1 MSSATSSFGTLLK
14 IGNGSTTETFATI
27 AEVRDIKGP
36 NLKLNT
42 KEVTNHSSTD
52 GWKEYIG
59 TLLEA
64 GEISFDVN
72 WLPADATQSFGAGLV
87 KDMVGR
93 VKRNFQIVFPSASP
107 LTWSF
112 VALVTGFAPGAP
124 VDGELLGSVTLQ
136 VTGKPTLA

>member
-1 MSSATSSFGTLLK
+1 MSNATSSFGTLLK
-14 IGNGSTTETFATI
+14 IGNSSTSETFATI

-64 GEISFDVN
+64 GEVAFDLN
-72 WLPADATQSFGAGLV
+72 WLPADATHSFSAGLV

-93 VKRNFQIVFPSASP
+93 TKRNFQIVFPSASP
-107 LTWSF
+107 TTWSF
-112 VALVTGFAPGAP
+112 TALVTGFSPVEN
-124 VDGELLGSVTLQ
+124 VDGELMSSVTLQ
-136 VTGKPTLA
+136 ITGKPTLA

>member
-93 VKRNFQIVFPSASP
+93 VKRNFQIVFPSA
-107 LTWSF
+107 
-112 VALVTGFAPGAP
+112 
-124 VDGELLGSVTLQ
+124 LQ
-136 VTGKPTLA
+136 NSWPKISMAIVRVWIL

>member
-1 MSSATSSFGTLLK
+1 MSNATSSFGTLLK
-14 IGNGSTTETFATI
+14 IGNGSTSETFATI

-42 KEVTNHSSTD
+42 KEVTSHSSTD

-64 GEISFDVN
+64 GEISFDLN
-72 WLPADATQSFGAGLV
+72 WLPADSTHSFSAGLV

-93 VKRNFQIVFPSASP
+93 TKRNFQIVFPAAAP

-112 VALVTGFAPGAP
+112 TALVVGFNPGAP